1 MGPHHAPFN
10 KQATRWLGIRLDLGL
25 RFAEH
30 ARRCTTRARAAERRL
45 QSIVTRH
52 GVLPIS
58 ARHLQEAFVGST
70 LMYGAEATW
79 RG

>member
-10 KQATRWLGIRLDLGL
+10 KQATRGLGIRLDPGL

-30 ARRCTTRARAAERRL
+30 ARFTTRARAAERRL